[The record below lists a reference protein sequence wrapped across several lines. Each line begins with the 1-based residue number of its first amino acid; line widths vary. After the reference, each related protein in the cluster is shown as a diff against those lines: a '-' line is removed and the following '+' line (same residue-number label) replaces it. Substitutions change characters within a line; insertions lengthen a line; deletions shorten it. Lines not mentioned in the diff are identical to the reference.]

1 MKKKPTP
8 SFLPG
13 LDASALEALA
23 QITTLRSY
31 DAGEVVFLEGE
42 PCRGLYIV
50 QEGWLK
56 AVKTS
61 LSGREQVIRFLGPGE
76 ECNEVGV
83 FTDEEN
89 QATLIALE
97 PTQIQIVQREA
108 LLQLIDDYPALAKV
122 IIKNMAKRIMHLMG
136 LIEDLSLRTVT
147 ARLARMFLDHSD
159 SDVLN
164 RRRWSTQTEMA
175 ARLGTVPD
183 VLNRALRSLA
193 DENLIEIER
202 HQVRILDRVGL
213 ESKAAGDQ

>member
-1 MKKKPTP
+1 MKNEPVFP
-8 SFLPG
+8 SFSG
-13 LDASALEALA
+13 LDAAELDALA
-23 QITTLRSY
+23 RITTIQSY
-31 DAGEVVFLEGE
+31 EAGEVIFLERE

-50 QEGWLK
+50 EEGWLK

-83 FTDEEN
+83 FTDGVN

-97 PTQIQIVQREA
+97 PVQIRIVQREA
-108 LLQLIDDYPALAKV
+108 LINLLNEHPALAKV
-122 IIKNMAKRIMHLMG
+122 IIQNMAGRIMHLMD
-136 LIEDLSLRTVT
+136 LIEDLSLRTVV

-159 SDVLN
+159 GEILS

-193 DENLIEIER
+193 DESLIEIER
-202 HQVRILDRVGL
+202 HQVRILDRAGL